1 MFKAFLPRTD
11 LAMES
16 YDPSDQSLP
25 RGVFAEQQTVDGV
38 IKTTVLIE
46 TDEAAKRLGRPC
58 GEYITLEGD
67 NSICGDTLC
76 DLLTDGLEKLLPEGE
91 TLVVG
96 LGNRD
101 ITPDI
106 IGPAAA
112 SQIMATR
119 HLFSEQLERMG
130 FEELRSVCVI
140 APGVMGQTGIEVF
153 DIVKSLT
160 EKYKF
165 TSVIAIDALAARSS
179 ERLGKTIQL
188 SNSGISPGSGVLN
201 RRAELSEK
209 TLGIPVI
216 AIGVP
221 TVVDAATLIYDLCP
235 NCDIADSKL
244 TMMVTPRDIDAVSER
259 GAKIIARA
267 VNRALQPQLTD
278 DEIALLTS

>member
-16 YDPSDQSLP
+16 YDPSDQTLP
-25 RGVFAEQQTVDGV
+25 QGVFAEQQTVEGV
-38 IKTTVLIE
+38 TKTTVIIE
-46 TDEAAKRLGRPC
+46 TDAAAKRLGRPC

-67 NSICGDTLC
+67 SSVCGDALC
-76 DLLTDGLEKLLPEGE
+76 DLLTDGLAKLLPDGE

-112 SQIMATR
+112 SRIMATR

-130 FEELRSVCVI
+130 FDELRSVCVI

-188 SNSGISPGSGVLN
+188 SNSGIAPGSGVLN

-216 AIGVP
+216 AIGIP

-235 NCDIADSKL
+235 DCDIADSKL
-244 TMMVTPRDIDAVSER
+244 SMMVTPRDIDAVSER

-278 DEIALLTS
+278 EEIALLTS

>member
-1 MFKAFLPRTD
+1 MFKGFLPRTD

-16 YDPSDQSLP
+16 YDSSDQKLP
-25 RGVFAEQQTVDGV
+25 QGVFAEQQQIDGI
-38 IKTTVLIE
+38 IKTTVIIE
-46 TDEAAKRLGRPC
+46 TEQAAKRLGRPC

-67 NSICGDTLC
+67 SSVCGDVLC
-76 DLLTDGLEKLLPEGE
+76 DELTDGLIKLLPEGE

-96 LGNRD
+96 LGNRE

-106 IGPAAA
+106 IGPTAA

-130 FEELRSVCVI
+130 LEGLRSVCVI
-140 APGVMGQTGIEVF
+140 SPGVMGQTGVEVF

-165 TSVIAIDALAARSS
+165 SSVIAIDALAARSS

-188 SNSGISPGSGVLN
+188 CNTGISPGSGVLN

-221 TVVDAATLIYDLCP
+221 TVVDASTLIYDLCP
-235 NCDIADSKL
+235 NCEIADSKL
-244 TMMVTPRDIDAVSER
+244 AMMVTPRDIDAVAAR
-259 GAKIIARA
+259 GAKIISRA
-267 VNRALQPQLTD
+267 VNRALQPQLS
-278 DEIALLTS
+278 DEEITVLMS